1 MGESFLLKCEI
12 HGSDLY
18 GKVAKAIL
26 DHDGITDEGIANY
39 TGILSIDLVRM
50 ILKDLKWKDLI
61 VSNLKFNRIKKFY
74 SLTYQVNIKNNSFQ

>member
-39 TGILSIDLVRM
+39 TGIPSIDLVRM
-50 ILKDLKWKDLI
+50 ILKDLGWNELI
-61 VSNLKFNRIKKFY
+61 VSNLEYILIKKLY
-74 SLTYQVNIKNNSFQ
+74 TMKYYTK

>member
-1 MGESFLLKCEI
+1 MPDDFLLKCEI

-39 TGILSIDLVRM
+39 TGIPSIDLVRM
-50 ILKDLKWKDLI
+50 VIRDLVWLGLVISKREHIHSKKWFVTLY
-61 VSNLKFNRIKKFY
+61 FAF
-74 SLTYQVNIKNNSFQ
+74 

>member
-1 MGESFLLKCEI
+1 MGEDFLLKCEI

-39 TGILSIDLVRM
+39 TGIPSIDLVRM
-50 ILKDLKWKDLI
+50 ILKDLGWIGAINSKKEFNQNRKWFQVKCYR
-61 VSNLKFNRIKKFY
+61 NR
-74 SLTYQVNIKNNSFQ
+74 

>member
-1 MGESFLLKCEI
+1 MPDDFLLKCEI

-39 TGILSIDLVRM
+39 TGIPSIDLVRM
-50 ILKDLKWKDLI
+50 ILKDLGWIEVINSKKEFNQNRKWFQVKYYR
-61 VSNLKFNRIKKFY
+61 NR
-74 SLTYQVNIKNNSFQ
+74 

>member
-18 GKVAKAIL
+18 RKVAKAIL

-39 TGILSIDLVRM
+39 TGIPSIDLVRM
-50 ILKDLKWKDLI
+50 VLRDLVWLGLIISKREYIHSKKWFVTLY
-61 VSNLKFNRIKKFY
+61 FAF
-74 SLTYQVNIKNNSFQ
+74 

>member
-1 MGESFLLKCEI
+1 MPDDFLLKCEI

-39 TGILSIDLVRM
+39 TGIPSIDLVRM
-50 ILKDLKWKDLI
+50 ILKDLIWSGMIFSKIRHLVEKELY
-61 VSNLKFNRIKKFY
+61 VRVYF
-74 SLTYQVNIKNNSFQ
+74 SLRN